1 MLVAVTGA
9 SGLIGTA
16 LVRRLQAE
24 GHQVLRLTRSRPT
37 APDQVQWD
45 PAAGRLDPDAL
56 AKADAVVHL
65 AATNLGERLRWNARV
80 KRELLASRVEGTALV
95 ARTMADLAGG
105 LKSSPSVDREPRGLK
120 GSPPENEGP
129 GGPRVLVAASGVG
142 FYGDRG
148 DEVLT
153 ESSSGGSGFLA
164 EVCRQWE
171 AAADPAREAGLR
183 VVHLRTGP
191 VQDMAGGG
199 LPKQAL
205 VFRLGL
211 GGRLGSG
218 RQWLSWTSLDD
229 IVGAYL
235 HALTHDDLDGPVNN
249 VAPNPV
255 TNAEFTATLA
265 RVLGRPALL
274 PVPAFAPKLVLGE
287 AADEFLFVS
296 QRARP
301 VRLLETGYRFR
312 FPELEPA
319 LRHTL
324 NRPERG

>member
-16 LVRRLQAE
+16 VVRRLRAE
-24 GHQVLRLTRSRPT
+24 GHQVLRLTRSRPSG
-37 APDQVQWD
+37 PDQLQWD
-45 PAAGRLDPDAL
+45 PMAGRLDPDAL

-65 AATNLGERLRWNARV
+65 AARNIGDRLRWTAAT
-80 KRELLASRVEGTALV
+80 KRDLLQTRVEGTGLV
-95 ARTMADLAGG
+95 AGTMAG
-105 LKSSPSVDREPRGLK
+105 LSL
-120 GSPPENEGP
+120 
-129 GGPRVLVAASGVG
+129 GPRVLVCASGVG

-153 ESSSGGSGFLA
+153 EASSGGRGFLA
-164 EVCRQWE
+164 DVVRRWE
-171 AAADPAREAGLR
+171 EAADPARAAGLR

-191 VQDMAGGG
+191 VQTAAGAG

-205 VFRLGL
+205 MFRLGI

-218 RQWLSWTSLDD
+218 RQWLSWISLDD
-229 IVGAYL
+229 IAGAYL
-235 HALTHDDLDGPVNN
+235 HALTREDLDGPVNA

-265 RVLGRPALL
+265 RVLHRPAVLH
-274 PVPAFAPKLVLGE
+274 VPAFGPRLVLGE
-287 AADEFLFVS
+287 AADELLFVS

-301 VRLLETGYRFR
+301 ARLLATGYRFQ

-324 NRPERG
+324 GRG

>member
-16 LVRRLQAE
+16 LVRRLTGD

-37 APDQVQWD
+37 APDQAHWD
-45 PAAGRLDPDAL
+45 PMAGELDAEAL

-65 AATNLGERLRWNARV
+65 AAKSIDERLRWNDRT
-80 KRELLASRVEGTALV
+80 KREILETRVESTGLV
-95 ARTMADLAGG
+95 ARTMAALARGGSGG
-105 LKSSPSVDREPRGLK
+105 LKDG
-120 GSPPENEGP
+120 PPENQGS
-129 GGPRVLVAASGVG
+129 GGVGPRVLVCASGVG

-148 DEVLT
+148 DELLT
-153 ESSSGGSGFLA
+153 EASGPGRGFLA
-164 EVCRQWE
+164 EVVQRWE

-191 VQDMAGGG
+191 VQTAAGAG
-199 LPKQAL
+199 LPRQVL
-205 VFRLGL
+205 MFRFGL

-218 RQWLSWTSLDD
+218 RQWLSWISRDD
-229 IVGAYL
+229 IAGAYA
-235 HALTHDDLDGPVNN
+235 HALLHQDLEGPVNA
-249 VAPNPV
+249 VAPEPV

-265 RVLGRPALL
+265 RVLGRPAFLH
-274 PVPAFAPKLVLGE
+274 VPSFGPRLVLGE
-287 AADEFLFVS
+287 LADEMLFVS

-301 VRLLETGYRFR
+301 ARLLATGYRFR

-324 NRPERG
+324 GRP

>member
-37 APDQVQWD
+37 GPDQLLWD
-45 PAAGRLDPDAL
+45 PMAGRVDPDAL

-65 AATNLGERLRWNARV
+65 AAKSIGDRLRWTARTKRDILQTRV
-80 KRELLASRVEGTALV
+80 KGTGLV
-95 ARTMADLAGG
+95 ARTMAYL
-105 LKSSPSVDREPRGLK
+105 S
-120 GSPPENEGP
+120 
-129 GGPRVLVAASGVG
+129 GGPRVLVCASGVG
-142 FYGDRG
+142 YYGDRG

-153 ESSSGGSGFLA
+153 EASASGRGFLA
-164 EVCRQWE
+164 DVVRQWE
-171 AAADPAREAGLR
+171 AAADPARAAGLR

-191 VQDMAGGG
+191 VQTAAGAG

-205 VFRLGL
+205 MFRLGI

-218 RQWLSWTSLDD
+218 RQWLSWISLDD
-229 IVGAYL
+229 IAGAYL
-235 HALTHDDLDGPVNN
+235 HALTREDLEGPVNA

-265 RVLGRPALL
+265 RVLHRPAVLH
-274 PVPAFAPKLVLGE
+274 VPAFAPRLVLGE
-287 AADEFLFVS
+287 AADELLFVS
-296 QRARP
+296 QRALP
-301 VRLLETGYRFR
+301 ARLQASGYRFQ

-319 LRHTL
+319 LRQTL
-324 NRPERG
+324 GRG

>member
-1 MLVAVTGA
+1 MQVAVTGA

-16 LVRRLQAE
+16 LVRRLEAE
-24 GHQVLRLTRSRPT
+24 GHRVLRLTRSRPT
-37 APDQVQWD
+37 GPDQVHWD
-45 PAAGRLDPDAL
+45 PAAGELEPEVL

-65 AATNLGERLRWNARV
+65 AAKSIGDQLRWTARTR
-80 KRELLASRVEGTALV
+80 REILQTRIEGTGLV
-95 ARTMADLAGG
+95 ARTMAGLA
-105 LKSSPSVDREPRGLK
+105 RG
-120 GSPPENEGP
+120 S
-129 GGPRVLVAASGVG
+129 GGPRVLVCASGVG

-153 ESSSGGSGFLA
+153 EASSGGRGFLA
-164 EVCRQWE
+164 DVVRRWE
-171 AAADPAREAGLR
+171 AAAGPAREAGLR

-191 VQDMAGGG
+191 VQTAAGAG

-205 VFRLGL
+205 LFRMGL
-211 GGRLGSG
+211 GGRFGSG
-218 RQWLSWTSLDD
+218 RQWLSWISLDD
-229 IVGAYL
+229 IAGAYL
-235 HALTHDDLDGPVNN
+235 HALTSDDLHGPVNA

-265 RVLGRPALL
+265 RVLHRPAVVH
-274 PVPAFAPKLVLGE
+274 VPAFAPRLALGE
-287 AADEFLFVS
+287 FADEMLLVS

-301 VRLLETGYRFR
+301 ARLQQTGYRFQ

-324 NRPERG
+324 GRGPG

>member
-16 LVRRLQAE
+16 VVRRLQAE
-24 GHQVLRLTRSRPT
+24 GHQVLRLTRSRPSG
-37 APDQVQWD
+37 PDQVQWD
-45 PAAGRLDPDAL
+45 PMAGRLDPDAL

-65 AATNLGERLRWNARV
+65 AARNIGDRLRWTAAT
-80 KRELLASRVEGTALV
+80 KRDLLQTRVEGTGLV
-95 ARTMADLAGG
+95 AETMAGLA
-105 LKSSPSVDREPRGLK
+105 E
-120 GSPPENEGP
+120 
-129 GGPRVLVAASGVG
+129 GPRVLVCASGVG

-153 ESSSGGSGFLA
+153 EASSGGRGFLA
-164 EVCRQWE
+164 DVVRRWE
-171 AAADPAREAGLR
+171 QAADPARAAGLR

-191 VQDMAGGG
+191 VQTTAGAG

-205 VFRLGL
+205 MFRLGI

-218 RQWLSWTSLDD
+218 RQWLSWISLDD
-229 IVGAYL
+229 IAGAYL
-235 HALTHDDLDGPVNN
+235 HALTREDLDGPVNA

-265 RVLGRPALL
+265 RILRRPAVLH
-274 PVPAFAPKLVLGE
+274 VPAFGPRLVLGE
-287 AADEFLFVS
+287 AADELLFVS

-301 VRLLETGYRFR
+301 ARLQATGYRFQ
-312 FPELEPA
+312 FPELDPA

-324 NRPERG
+324 GRG

>member
-16 LVRRLQAE
+16 VVRRLRAE
-24 GHQVLRLTRSRPT
+24 GHQVLRLTRSRPSG
-37 APDQVQWD
+37 PDQLQWD
-45 PAAGRLDPDAL
+45 PMAGRLDPDAL

-65 AATNLGERLRWNARV
+65 AARNIGDRLRWTAAT
-80 KRELLASRVEGTALV
+80 KRDILQTRVEGTGLV
-95 ARTMADLAGG
+95 AGTMAG
-105 LKSSPSVDREPRGLK
+105 LSL
-120 GSPPENEGP
+120 
-129 GGPRVLVAASGVG
+129 GPRVLVCASGVG

-153 ESSSGGSGFLA
+153 EASSGGRGFLA
-164 EVCRQWE
+164 DVVRRWE
-171 AAADPAREAGLR
+171 EAADPARAAGLR

-191 VQDMAGGG
+191 VQTAAGAG

-205 VFRLGL
+205 MFRLGI

-218 RQWLSWTSLDD
+218 RQWLSWISLDD
-229 IVGAYL
+229 IAGAYL
-235 HALTHDDLDGPVNN
+235 HALTREDLDGPVNA

-265 RVLGRPALL
+265 RILRRPAVLH
-274 PVPAFAPKLVLGE
+274 VPAFGPRLVLGE
-287 AADEFLFVS
+287 AADELLFVS

-301 VRLLETGYRFR
+301 ARLQATGYRFQR
-312 FPELEPA
+312 PELEPA

-324 NRPERG
+324 GRG

>member
-16 LVRRLQAE
+16 LVRRLRAE
-24 GHQVLRLTRSRPT
+24 GHEVLRLTRS
-37 APDQVQWD
+37 APGASDQARWD
-45 PAAGRLDPDAL
+45 PAAGELDPDAL

-65 AATNLGERLRWNARV
+65 AAASIGDHLRWTGKV
-80 KRELLASRVEGTALV
+80 KRDLLQSRVQGTRLV
-95 ARTMADLAGG
+95 AETMADLA
-105 LKSSPSVDREPRGLK
+105 RGDQ
-120 GSPPENEGP
+120 GF
-129 GGPRVLVAASGVG
+129 GGPRVLVCASGVG

-153 ESSSGGSGFLA
+153 ESSSGGQGFLA
-164 EVCRQWE
+164 DLVRRWE

-183 VVHLRTGP
+183 VVHMRTGP
-191 VQDMAGGG
+191 VQDAAGAG

-205 VFRLGL
+205 MFRLGV
-211 GGRLGSG
+211 GGRFGSG
-218 RQWLSWTSLDD
+218 RQWLSWTSMDD
-229 IVGAYL
+229 IAGAYL
-235 HALTHDDLDGPVNN
+235 HALTHDGLDGPVNN

-265 RVLGRPALL
+265 RVLHRPAVLHA
-274 PVPAFAPKLVLGE
+274 PAFALRLVLGE
-287 AADEFLFVS
+287 TADEFLLVS

-301 VRLLETGYRFR
+301 ARLLETGYRFR
-312 FPELEPA
+312 FPELEAA

-324 NRPERG
+324 GRPG

>member
-16 LVRRLQAE
+16 VVRRLQAE
-24 GHQVLRLTRSRPT
+24 GYQVLRLTRSRPSG
-37 APDQVQWD
+37 PDQVQWD
-45 PAAGRLDPDAL
+45 PMAGRLDPDAL
-56 AKADAVVHL
+56 AEADAVVHL
-65 AATNLGERLRWNARV
+65 AARNIGDRLRWTAAT
-80 KRELLASRVEGTALV
+80 KRDLLQTRVEGTGLV
-95 ARTMADLAGG
+95 AGTMAG
-105 LKSSPSVDREPRGLK
+105 LSL
-120 GSPPENEGP
+120 
-129 GGPRVLVAASGVG
+129 GPRVLVCASGVG

-153 ESSSGGSGFLA
+153 EASSGGRGFLA
-164 EVCRQWE
+164 DVVRRWE
-171 AAADPAREAGLR
+171 EAADPARAAGLR

-191 VQDMAGGG
+191 VQTAAGAG

-205 VFRLGL
+205 MFRLGI

-218 RQWLSWTSLDD
+218 RQWLSWISLDD
-229 IVGAYL
+229 IAGAYL
-235 HALTHDDLDGPVNN
+235 HALTREDLDGPVNA

-265 RVLGRPALL
+265 RVLHRPAVLH
-274 PVPAFAPKLVLGE
+274 VPAFGPRLVLGE
-287 AADEFLFVS
+287 AADELLFVS

-301 VRLLETGYRFR
+301 ARLLATGYRFQ

-324 NRPERG
+324 GRG

>member
-16 LVRRLQAE
+16 VVRRLQAE
-24 GHQVLRLTRSRPT
+24 GHQTLRLTRSRPSG
-37 APDQVQWD
+37 PDQVQWD
-45 PAAGRLDPDAL
+45 PMAGRLDPDAL

-65 AATNLGERLRWNARV
+65 AARNIGDRLRWTAAT
-80 KRELLASRVEGTALV
+80 KRDLLQTRVEGTGLV
-95 ARTMADLAGG
+95 AGTMAG
-105 LKSSPSVDREPRGLK
+105 LS
-120 GSPPENEGP
+120 
-129 GGPRVLVAASGVG
+129 GGPRVLVCASGVG
-142 FYGDRG
+142 YYGDRG

-153 ESSSGGSGFLA
+153 EASSGGRGFLA
-164 EVCRQWE
+164 DVVRRWE
-171 AAADPAREAGLR
+171 EAADPARGAGLR

-191 VQDMAGGG
+191 VQTAAGAG
-199 LPKQAL
+199 LPKQVL
-205 VFRLGL
+205 MFRLGI

-218 RQWLSWTSLDD
+218 RQWLSWISLDD
-229 IVGAYL
+229 IAGAYL
-235 HALTHDDLDGPVNN
+235 HALTREDLDGPVNA

-265 RVLGRPALL
+265 RVLHRPAVLHI
-274 PVPAFAPKLVLGE
+274 PAFGPRLVLGE
-287 AADEFLFVS
+287 AADELLFVS

-301 VRLLETGYRFR
+301 ARLQATGYRFQ

-324 NRPERG
+324 GRG

>member
-37 APDQVQWD
+37 GPDQLQWD
-45 PAAGRLDPDAL
+45 PMAGRLDPDAL

-65 AATNLGERLRWNARV
+65 AAKGIGDRLRWTARTRRDILQTRV
-80 KRELLASRVEGTALV
+80 KGTGLI
-95 ARTMADLAGG
+95 ARTMAYL
-105 LKSSPSVDREPRGLK
+105 S
-120 GSPPENEGP
+120 
-129 GGPRVLVAASGVG
+129 GGPRVLVCASGVG
-142 FYGDRG
+142 YYGDRG

-153 ESSSGGSGFLA
+153 EASGGGRGFLA
-164 EVCRQWE
+164 DVVRQWE
-171 AAADPAREAGLR
+171 AAADPARAAGLR

-191 VQDMAGGG
+191 VQTAAGAG

-205 VFRLGL
+205 MFRLGI

-218 RQWLSWTSLDD
+218 RQWLSWISLDD
-229 IVGAYL
+229 IAGAYL
-235 HALTHDDLDGPVNN
+235 HALTRQDLEGPVNA

-265 RVLGRPALL
+265 RVLRRPAVLH
-274 PVPAFAPKLVLGE
+274 VPAFAPRLVLGE
-287 AADEFLFVS
+287 AADELLFVS
-296 QRARP
+296 QRALP
-301 VRLLETGYRFR
+301 ARLQASGYRFR

-324 NRPERG
+324 GRS

>member
-1 MLVAVTGA
+1 
-9 SGLIGTA
+9 
-16 LVRRLQAE
+16 
-24 GHQVLRLTRSRPT
+24 VLRLTRSRPT
-37 APDQVQWD
+37 GADQAQWD
-45 PAAGRLDPDAL
+45 PAAGQLDPDAL

-65 AATNLGERLRWNARV
+65 AAKNIGEQLRWTART
-80 KRELLASRVEGTALV
+80 KRELLASRVDGTALV

-105 LKSSPSVDREPRGLK
+105 S
-120 GSPPENEGP
+120 GP
-129 GGPRVLVAASGVG
+129 GPRVLLCASGVG

-153 ESSSGGSGFLA
+153 EASSGGSGFLA
-164 EVCRQWE
+164 DLCRQWE

-191 VQDMAGGG
+191 VQDTAGGG

-205 VFRLGL
+205 MFRLGL

-229 IVGAYL
+229 IVGAYV
-235 HALTHDDLDGPVNN
+235 HALTHEELDGPVNN

-265 RVLGRPALL
+265 RVLHRPALL
-274 PVPAFAPKLVLGE
+274 PIPEFGPKLVLGE

-296 QRARP
+296 QRAHP
-301 VRLLETGYRFR
+301 LRLLETGYQFR

-324 NRPERG
+324 NRPEHG

>member
-9 SGLIGTA
+9 SGLIGSAQTRRLRA
-16 LVRRLQAE
+16 EGQQVRRL
-24 GHQVLRLTRSRPT
+24 TRTRPI
-37 APDQVQWD
+37 APHQVQWD
-45 PAAGRLDPDAL
+45 PTAGRLDADAL

-65 AATNLGERLRWNARV
+65 AAKNLGERLRWNARV
-80 KRELLASRVEGTALV
+80 KRELLESRVEGTALV
-95 ARTMADLAGG
+95 ARTMVDLAGVPG
-105 LKSSPSVDREPRGLK
+105 TLK
-120 GSPPENEGP
+120 GSPPGNRTS
-129 GGPRVLVAASGVG
+129 GGPRVLVCASGVG
-142 FYGDRG
+142 YYGDRG

-153 ESSSGGSGFLA
+153 ESSSPGSGFLA
-164 EVCRQWE
+164 EVCQQWE
-171 AAADPAREAGLR
+171 AAADPARRAGLR

-191 VQDMAGGG
+191 VQDTAGGG

-205 VFRLGL
+205 LFRLGL

-218 RQWLSWTSLDD
+218 RQWLSWTALDD

-235 HALTHDDLDGPVNN
+235 HALTHDELDGPVNN

-274 PVPAFAPKLVLGE
+274 PVPAFAPRLVLGE

-296 QRARP
+296 QRALP
-301 VRLLETGYRFR
+301 VRLRETGYRFQ
-312 FPELEPA
+312 FPELEAA

-324 NRPERG
+324 NRPERD